1 MKLKK
6 LEVTGFKSFYD
17 KANIEFPHG
26 ISAIVGPNGCGKS
39 NVIDALRW
47 VMGEQSVKQLRGKS
61 MEDIIF
67 SGANGKP
74 PLNMA
79 EVSLTLSNE
88 NGDSPEE
95 LKEFTEINLTRRL
108 YRSGESAYFLN
119 RQPCRL
125 KDIHNVFWG
134 SGLGSKSYAIIQQ
147 GKIGAITDANPEELR
162 FFVEEAAGVTRYKNR
177 KIEALRKIELTKNN
191 LLRVTDII
199 SEIKRQMASLKRQA
213 RKAEIYN
220 NYRKQIKAFEICLGL
235 HYYEDYARQL
245 QESDTLLNEL
255 QDLDISHTTEIKQ
268 LDALVEE
275 IKLKRW
281 RKNQELS
288 EQKSNQFEIQRNIDR
303 KENDLVHLRKE
314 IERLSQ
320 ESIELKAARV
330 DVEDKNQEML
340 SEIDQVEKETSQLN
354 EEIATEKTQLDR
366 EREATQTITEKL
378 SGLNQEMES
387 NKARLMDL
395 VAQEA
400 QYKNIY
406 QTTINNKESLQ
417 KRLSKVDEDRAQAT
431 KQITRARELEERARG
446 HLDTIKRDINDLE
459 EQIAATSSQLEK
471 KNSALGKQV
480 KLTQTLELERNTV
493 KSKLNTLKKME
504 DNFEWYRDG
513 VKAIMKPQSTDGSSI
528 SQEVSAKIIGL
539 MVDII
544 EAKPTYETAVEA
556 VLGDA
561 LQYIIVKDQDTGLK
575 AINYLQTAGA
585 GRSGFIPVSSVKKG
599 QGTPPNQ
606 SASVQLLLNQITVKS
621 GYESIVEALL
631 GHVVFTEDLSEAIE
645 MFNRN
650 GASTTIVTKN
660 GDVISPQGIMVGGSK
675 DKLNGIL
682 VKKQELKDLGRQ
694 SIELDQKLEKAR
706 LDQGTLESEA
716 RNLESQLQKLIEKKN
731 NASKNEIEAEK
742 ELVKATEELK
752 NATRHL
758 EIVALEKERL
768 QGEVSDIDDEMIKH
782 NTALAD
788 LSAEVK
794 TAQNKASDISVT
806 ISTVSKEL
814 DEYSQKV
821 VDLQLQLTA
830 LNAKLE
836 NASNSLRRL
845 KEFHKDSLNRLEQ
858 LGQEIHEKQQKEETS
873 KQTIVEYE
881 QNLAEMYRRMQAIDQ
896 SLKTNEEHYQT
907 IDAKLQNSDSKISDI
922 KSKREKTLEKVRLLE
937 LEQSERKIKQEN
949 IANRLEEK
957 YQKSFSVLKTDFNQ
971 NSESLELTSD
981 KTIEAMEEELT
992 TCKTKISKIVDVN
1005 LGAIREYEQLKDRFE
1020 FLEEQRNDLVCAIE
1034 DLHKV
1039 IKKINTIT
1047 QKRFLETFNLINE
1060 KLNEVFSKLFGG
1072 GTAKLVL
1079 KDPNM
1084 PLETGVEFMIHPPGK
1099 KLTRLSLLSGG
1110 EKALSAIA
1118 FIFSIF
1124 LIKPAAFCLLDE
1136 IDAPLDD
1143 ANVYR
1148 FNDLLQ
1154 IIGENSQIIMITH
1167 NKRSMEFADTLFGIT
1182 MQEKGISKIVSVNFE
1197 GAGTLN

>member
-17 KANIEFPHG
+17 KSNIVFPQG
-26 ISAIVGPNGCGKS
+26 ISAVVGPNGCGKS

-61 MEDIIF
+61 MEDVIF

-79 EVSLTLSNE
+79 EVSLTMSNE

-119 RQPCRL
+119 KRPCRL

-134 SGLGSKSYAIIQQ
+134 SGLGSKSYAVIQQ
-147 GKIGAITDANPEELR
+147 GRIGAITDANPEELR

-177 KIEALRKIELTKNN
+177 KTEALRKIELTKNN

-220 NYRKQIKAFEICLGL
+220 NYQKQIKAFEICLGL
-235 HYYEDYARQL
+235 HYYEDYAARIK
-245 QESDTLLNEL
+245 ETDTLLSEL
-255 QDLDISHTTEIKQ
+255 QDLDISHTTEIKK
-268 LDALVEE
+268 LDASVEE

-281 RKNQELS
+281 QKNQEIS
-288 EQKSNQFEIQRNIDR
+288 EQKSNQFETQRNIDR
-303 KENDLVHLRKE
+303 IENDLVHLRQE

-320 ESIELKAARV
+320 ESLELKTVRV
-330 DVEDKNQEML
+330 DLEEKNHEML

-354 EEIATEKTQLDR
+354 QEIVAVKTQLNQ
-366 EREATQTITEKL
+366 EREARETIAAKL
-378 SGLNQEMES
+378 AALNQDLES

-395 VAQEA
+395 VAREA

-406 QTTINNKESLQ
+406 QTTINNKENLQ
-417 KRLSKVDEDRAQAT
+417 KRLTKADEDRTQAK
-431 KQITRARELEERARG
+431 KQVARNRALEEKAR
-446 HLDTIKRDINDLE
+446 DQVDRIKHDINDLAQ
-459 EQIAATSSQLEK
+459 QISAAGSQLEQK
-471 KNSALGKQV
+471 SKALGQQV
-480 KLTQTLELERNTV
+480 KLAQTVELKCNTV

-513 VKAIMKPQSTDGSSI
+513 VKAIMKPPTGEPTIDPGL
-528 SQEVSAKIIGL
+528 SAKILGL
-539 MVDII
+539 MADVI
-544 EAKPTYETAVEA
+544 EAKPTYATAVEA

-561 LQYIIVKDQDTGLK
+561 LQYIIVKDQQTGLK
-575 AINYLQTAGA
+575 AIEYLQSHNA
-585 GRSGFIPVSSVKKG
+585 GRSGFIPVAAVK
-599 QGTPPNQ
+599 QAENQ
-606 SASVQLLLNQITVKS
+606 PADRTAPEQLLLNQITVKS
-621 GYESIVEALL
+621 GYEPIIKTLL
-631 GHVVFTEDLSEAIE
+631 GHVVFSENLSEAIE

-660 GDVISPQGIMVGGSK
+660 GDVISPQGILVGGSK

-694 SIELDQKLEKAR
+694 STELAQKLENAR
-706 LDQGTLESEA
+706 LDQTALESEA
-716 RNLESQLQKLIEKKN
+716 RNLESQLQKLNEKRT
-731 NASKNEIEAEK
+731 NAARNEIEAEK
-742 ELVKATEELK
+742 ELVKATEALK

-758 EIVALEKERL
+758 EIVSLEKEKL
-768 QGEVSDIDDEMIKH
+768 QGEASDIDQEMTKY

-788 LSAEVK
+788 LSAEVS
-794 TAQNKASDISVT
+794 ASQNKVSNISVT
-806 ISTVSKEL
+806 ISAVSTEL
-814 DEYSQKV
+814 DEYDKKV

-845 KEFHKDSLNRLEQ
+845 KEFHKDSLSRLEQ
-858 LGQEIHEKQQKEETS
+858 LGHEILAKQQKEETS
-873 KQTIVEYE
+873 KQKVDQYGQTVS
-881 QNLAEMYRRMQAIDQ
+881 EMYRGMETLDQ
-896 SLKTNEEHYQT
+896 SLKINEEDYQA
-907 IDAKLQNSDSKISDI
+907 IDAELKNSDSRISDI
-922 KSKREKTLEKVRLLE
+922 KTKREKTLEKVRMLE

-949 IANRLEEK
+949 IANRLQEK
-957 YQKSFSVLKTDFNQ
+957 YRNAFSVLKTEFNQ
-971 NSESLELTSD
+971 NSESLELTSE
-981 KTIEAMEEELT
+981 KTIETMEEELA
-992 TCKTKISKIVDVN
+992 TCHTKISKIIDVN
-1005 LGAIREYEQLKDRFE
+1005 LGAIREYEQLKDRFD

-1039 IKKINTIT
+1039 IKKINAIT
-1047 QKRFLETFNLINE
+1047 QKRFLETFNLINQ
-1060 KLNEVFSKLFGG
+1060 KLNEVFPKLFDG
-1072 GTAKLVL
+1072 GTAKLIL
-1079 KDPNM
+1079 KDPNA
-1084 PLETGVEFMIHPPGK
+1084 PLETGVEYMIHPPGK

-1148 FNDLLQ
+1148 FNDLLK
-1154 IIGENSQIIMITH
+1154 IIGKNSQIIMITH

-1182 MQEKGISKIVSVNFE
+1182 MEQKGISKVVSVNFE
-1197 GAGTLN
+1197 AAHSPN